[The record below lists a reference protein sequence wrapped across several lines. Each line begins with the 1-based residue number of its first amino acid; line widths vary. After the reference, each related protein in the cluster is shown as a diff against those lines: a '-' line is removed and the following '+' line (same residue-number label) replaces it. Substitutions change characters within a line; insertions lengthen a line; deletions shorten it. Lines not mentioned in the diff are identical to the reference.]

1 MKWIFP
7 FALFLTC
14 IRPSPAQAP
23 SMTVRQD
30 DGTSKPLRVEQAD
43 VTVRFLG
50 DIAETVLDLR
60 FRNDGDRAVEG
71 EFVLPLPD
79 GATVSAYALE
89 VNGKMRDGVAVE
101 KQRARIAYE
110 SVKRRMIDPGIVER
124 EAGNIYRTKVYPV
137 PAKGTKRL
145 RISYN
150 ETLQATAQGLAYSL
164 PLDFSEALDS
174 FSCKLRGAAAGAIR
188 ITSAAGLEFAADNAG
203 GLRAERKDA
212 TLTGTLKLMLQ
223 PPAGPLMIL
232 EKYLFPAFFL
242 SDRVPE
248 IAPRPRPAPAT
259 VMLVWDASASGSN
272 RNTARELDLLDAWFA
287 KLGTTRVT
295 LRLLRERLTDAGEFE
310 IRRGRWSKLK
320 QALQQVDYDGATDL
334 SRLQVTA
341 GQADLMVLVGDGVAT
356 LGSSLPSVAVPWV
369 FIRSGST
376 APPHA
381 LTRLARSSGG
391 AVIDLATDNKTQ
403 ALAKLTHQPLR
414 LLAVKGADV
423 TSVVLDEDLIPGR
436 ALRVLGTLRESRDGK
451 VELRYG
457 FGNDLATTREVTYQ
471 PGGDPDGIVSRL
483 HAQRVLADL
492 EQADHPDP
500 RQIIDHCKKYGL
512 VSDYT
517 SLIVLERI
525 EDYVEH
531 QIQPPEQELQAEYYK
546 LVAERTQ
553 QQATDL
559 GGLAW
564 AWAERL
570 HWYRQSYP
578 GYEALLLPRARQVR
592 IWKTAVESQF
602 APAQRDAEAFAT
614 IAGWLEKATGL
625 IARKPEPLA
634 KDDYQAWSHAIDEL
648 HAQGPKLALT
658 PLHLPPANQA
668 LTVSVRGL
676 VIKPSLVTGVSG
688 MTLRQAIEKA
698 GGLHPFG
705 GLDNV
710 ALYRNAG
717 KIVYNTLSDR
727 YQDIPLFPGDMLVIG
742 RHGLLDSDGAGY
754 GVDPFAAPQ
763 PPPDPGRKEP
773 IREQGDLWPSASANR
788 DPFVPFRASDPF
800 VRPSAASSGGG
811 FPTTPATPSVWRRS
825 RHGGPPE
832 MPSQAEPITPA
843 PPPPPTESATR
854 KPPPQPRQIERA
866 AAKEATLRSIARD
879 ETAPPDLAAFAKDI
893 AAGRDP
899 AAAYRTLKGRRIY
912 QPDFYLE
919 AARILFAKHHVDLAQ
934 QVLSN
939 LTESR
944 PGDTSALR
952 SYAYWLAEFG
962 QAAEADAVLC
972 AVPANDP
979 LALPVLLDRASILA
993 TNDAAPPAADALVA
1007 FFGKLTTCPSG
1018 QLAAVALTEYNA
1030 LRPAL
1035 KQLKKT
1041 FQSHPLHDATGDYR
1055 QNLDADIRIVVTSS
1069 GDDDSLHLEVSE
1081 PGGFLCS
1088 IVASPSAYGGQITA
1102 PPNMREYML
1111 RHAVPGTYQIRCVSD
1126 KPATIRAV
1134 IHHHWGRPDHT
1145 FKVVTML
1152 LEAAKPRTI
1161 GEVVSE

>member
-1 MKWIFP
+1 
-7 FALFLTC
+7 
-14 IRPSPAQAP
+14 
-23 SMTVRQD
+23 MTVRQN
-30 DGTSKPLRVEQAD
+30 DGTSKLLQVEQAD

-71 EFVLPLPD
+71 EFVLPLPE

-89 VNGKMRDGVAVE
+89 VNGKMRAGVAVE

-150 ETLQATAQGLAYSL
+150 ETLQATAQGLAYAL

-188 ITSAAGLEFAADNAG
+188 ITSAAGLEFVPDNAG
-203 GLRAERKDA
+203 GLRAVRKDA

-223 PPAGPLMIL
+223 PPAGPFMIL
-232 EKYLFPAFFL
+232 ENNPVPTFFL

-259 VMLVWDASASGSN
+259 VMLVWDASASGLN
-272 RNTARELDLLDAWFA
+272 RNPAQELALLDAWFA

-320 QALQQVDYDGATDL
+320 QALQQVDYDGGTDL

-341 GQADLMVLVGDGVAT
+341 GQADLVVLVGDGVAT
-356 LGSSLPSVAVPWV
+356 LGSTLPCVAVPWV
-369 FIRSGST
+369 FIRTGST
-376 APPHA
+376 ASAHA
-381 LTRLARSSGG
+381 LTRLAHASGG
-391 AVIDLATDNKTQ
+391 AVIDPATDNKTQ

-414 LLAVKGADV
+414 LLAVKGADI
-423 TSVVLDEDLIPGR
+423 TSVMLDEELIPGR
-436 ALRVLGTLRESRDGK
+436 ALRVLGTLRESRAGK

-471 PGGDPDGIVSRL
+471 TGGDPDGIVRRL

-492 EQADHPDP
+492 EQAEQPDP
-500 RQIIDHCKKYGL
+500 KQIIEHCKNRGL

-525 EDYVEH
+525 EDYAEH
-531 QIQPPEQELQAEYYK
+531 QIQPPEPELQDAYYK
-546 LVAERTQ
+546 LVNERTQ
-553 QQATDL
+553 QRAADL

-564 AWAERL
+564 AWAKRL

-578 GYEALLLPRARQVR
+578 GYEALLLPRVRQVR

-602 APAQRDAEAFAT
+602 APAQRDAQAFAT

-648 HAQGPKLALT
+648 HAQGPKLAQT
-658 PLHLPPANQA
+658 PLHLPPANQP

-676 VIKPSLVTGVSG
+676 VVKPSLVTGTSG

-698 GGLHPFG
+698 GGLKSLG

-717 KIVYNTLSDR
+717 KIVYNTLSNR
-727 YQDIPLFPGDMLVIG
+727 YQDIPLFPGDMLVVG
-742 RHGLLDSDGAGY
+742 RHGLLYGDSAGY
-754 GVDPFAAPQ
+754 GADPFAAPQ
-763 PPPDPGRKEP
+763 PPPDPGKNEP
-773 IREQGDLWPSASANR
+773 IREQGDLWPSASARR

-800 VRPSAASSGGG
+800 DRPPAGRRSLSADFSGGG
-811 FPTTPATPSVWRRS
+811 FPLTPASPPVSRRWRGYEPPQIPSTTGGSTP
-825 RHGGPPE
+825 
-832 MPSQAEPITPA
+832 T
-843 PPPPPTESATR
+843 PPPSDSTTR
-854 KPPPQPRQIERA
+854 KQPPQPRQIERA
-866 AAKEATLRSIARD
+866 AANAATLRNIDRN
-879 ETAPPDLAAFAKDI
+879 EIAPPDLAAFAKDI

-919 AARILFAKHHVDLAQ
+919 AARILFSKHHVELAQ

-944 PGDTSALR
+944 PGDVSALR

-979 LALPVLLDRASILA
+979 AALPVLLDRASILA
-993 TNDAAPPAADALVA
+993 TNDAAPADADALVA
-1007 FFGKLTTCPSG
+1007 FFGQLTTCPSG

-1035 KQLKKT
+1035 KQHNKS

-1055 QNLDADIRIVVTSS
+1055 QNLAADIRIVVTSS
-1069 GDDDSLHLEVSE
+1069 GDEDSLHLEVSE
-1081 PGGFLCS
+1081 PGGFLCA
-1088 IVASPSAYGGQITA
+1088 IDTSPSAYGGQITA

-1111 RHAVPGTYQIRCVSD
+1111 RHAVPGTYQIRCVSA
-1126 KPATIRAV
+1126 KQATIRAV
-1134 IHHHWGRPDHT
+1134 IHRHWGQPDHT

-1152 LEAAKPRTI
+1152 LDAAKPRTI
-1161 GEVVSE
+1161 AEVVSE